1 MKTLLITG
9 KDVTEIL
16 TPAVANDTVERA
28 FRAHGRGLC
37 EMPPKSY
44 LYFPEGDLR
53 SMPAS
58 LAGDG
63 FDCAGIKSVTVH
75 PRNDAIQL
83 PAVMAVII
91 LNDPHTGFPLAIMDG
106 TSVTGIRTGAAGA
119 LSAKY
124 LSRENSEVV
133 GLVGCGAQARTQ
145 LLCLMENRSIK
156 KVKIWQFE
164 EDKTCTDEFLQWM
177 GLMEATCEL
186 DALVSSR
193 MEDITLESDIVIT
206 TTPSRAPLVDRVS
219 PGTHI
224 TAIGADAPGKQEICP
239 ELLIQ
244 SSIVIDEWEQAAHS
258 GEINVPVSQNR
269 IKKDDIYAQLGDIVA
284 GKKRGRTSDREITLF
299 DATGLAIQDISCA
312 SVLYEALRENRDI
325 QSISLF

>member
-9 KDVTEIL
+9 KDVAEVL
-16 TPAVANDTVERA
+16 TPAVANETVERA
-28 FRAHGRGLC
+28 FRAYGMGMC

-58 LAGDG
+58 LSGDG
-63 FDCAGIKSVTVH
+63 FDTAGIKCVTVH
-75 PRNDAIQL
+75 PRNDAVQL

-124 LSRENSEVV
+124 LSRKDSEVV

-145 LLCLMENRSIK
+145 LLCLMEHRSIK
-156 KVKIWQFE
+156 KVKIWQFDG
-164 EDKTCTDEFLQWM
+164 DKICTEHFLQW
-177 GLMEATCEL
+177 LEATCQL
-186 DALVSSR
+186 DRLVSSN

-206 TTPSRAPLVDRVS
+206 TTPSRVPLVERVS

-239 ELLIQ
+239 ELLKQ
-244 SSIVIDEWEQAAHS
+244 TSIVIDEWEQASHS
-258 GEINVPVSQNR
+258 GEINVPVSQKRINR
-269 IKKDDIYAQLGDIVA
+269 EDIYAQLGDIVA

-312 SVLYEALRENRDI
+312 SVVYEALRENPDI
-325 QSISLF
+325 QGISLF